1 MLLDEPY
8 PADTVDLAPVRVSF
22 GSHLGGGRAL
32 FDVAGVLGGSRQAA
46 ALKKR
51 ALDGP
56 NANHIL
62 KCIEYL
68 VCLSKVPDAEGKAMS
83 EAELTRIRSDL
94 GVMQRAMGLHLS
106 FGKGMLV
113 FGILLTFAAVGAAV
127 VSLLVEN
134 NWLQVAP
141 FATFMAVCL
150 LGLYLQSRRTADLSH
165 EIKLQVGLSITMYF
179 AVFGAACGY
188 ALAAFCGP
196 TIGAARTAALYAAS
210 LAYVL
215 PFSFILVLNA
225 LKNRE
230 RHYCLGLAA
239 SLLLTGLIIPI
250 LDPHYSYPL
259 AHCFMAVGYLTAV
272 AIQWVQL
279 RKAVTH
285 HAAD

>member
-1 MLLDEPY
+1 MSEGDLGRIKE
-8 PADTVDLAPVRVSF
+8 DLA
-22 GSHLGGGRAL
+22 
-32 FDVAGVLGGSRQAA
+32 
-46 ALKKR
+46 
-51 ALDGP
+51 
-56 NANHIL
+56 
-62 KCIEYL
+62 
-68 VCLSKVPDAEGKAMS
+68 
-83 EAELTRIRSDL
+83 
-94 GVMQRAMGLHLS
+94 VMQRAMGLHLP
-106 FGKGMLV
+106 FGRGMLL
-113 FGILLTFAAVGAAV
+113 FGILLTVAAVGAAV

-134 NWLQVAP
+134 HWLQVAP
-141 FATFMAVCL
+141 FATFMALCL
-150 LGLYLQSRRTADLSH
+150 LGLYLQSRCTADLSH

-250 LDPHYSYPL
+250 LDPHYSFPL
-259 AHCFMAVGYLTAV
+259 AHGFMAVGYLTGF
-272 AIQWVQL
+272 AIQWFQL
-279 RKAVTH
+279 REAVAN